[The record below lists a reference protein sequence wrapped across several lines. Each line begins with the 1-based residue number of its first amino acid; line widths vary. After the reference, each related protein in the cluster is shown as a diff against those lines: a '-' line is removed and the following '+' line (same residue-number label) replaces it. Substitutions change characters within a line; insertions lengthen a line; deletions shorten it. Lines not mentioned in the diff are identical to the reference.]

1 MYGYD
6 FSLNLNKKIG
16 DLREFI
22 RGQNTKI
29 KGKVSTTIHSFE
41 LVPEPDL
48 SEYET
53 REDSRWLD
61 EIWEDQT
68 FVPYIPENL

>member
-1 MYGYD
+1 M
-6 FSLNLNKKIG
+6 NKKIG

-22 RGQNTKI
+22 RSQNIKI
-29 KGKVSTTIHSFE
+29 KGKVSTIIESFS

-53 REDSRWLD
+53 REDSIWLN

-68 FVPYIPENL
+68 FVPYIA